1 MRYERLEFLGD
12 RVLSLVIADMLFE
25 AFPSEDEGHLARRH
39 VALVRRE
46 ALAEVAKAIGLG
58 QHVRLSIGE
67 EEAGGRENPAILA
80 DVCEAIIGALFRD
93 AGLETARAFIV
104 RQWQARLE
112 GEIHPPQDAKT
123 TLQEWAQQRGRPLPL
138 YRTVGRSGPD
148 HAPAF
153 TISVEVEGRSE
164 EHT

>member
-1 MRYERLEFLGD
+1 MFFILLYSFFFFFFKQKTAYEVRISDWFR
-12 RVLSLVIADMLFE
+12 RVLFRS
-25 AFPSEDEGHLARRH
+25 
-39 VALVRRE
+39 
-46 ALAEVAKAIGLG
+46 
-58 QHVRLSIGE
+58 VRLSIGE

-153 TISVEVEGRSE
+153 TISVEGEGRSE